1 MSKKDKY
8 DDEEDEE
15 IEDED
20 EKDEDEGV
28 DPFNFFKYFT
38 KSSKFFSDPNKFIID
53 PNKLFSSKQFRQL
66 FKDLLEKISK
76 NLPPEFQNLSPE
88 DLMKEF
94 TKNKSKFGLNSPI
107 MYGFNVS
114 IGPDGKPTIDSFG
127 NIKPKSSSGEPVVQS
142 KREPLTEISEEPE
155 QIVVIAEMPGVERD
169 DIELEATNDTLIIST
184 KENAKRSYYKKIKLP
199 SAIKSDVAKAR
210 YTNGILEVRL
220 KKIDEKRINIQI
232 D

>member
-1 MSKKDKY
+1 MSKKNKY
-8 DDEEDEE
+8 DDEEDDDEE
-15 IEDED
+15 E
-20 EKDEDEGV
+20 
-28 DPFNFFKYFT
+28 DPFNFFKYFADP
-38 KSSKFFSDPNKFIID
+38 SKFFSDPNKFLID
-53 PNKLFSSKQFRQL
+53 PSKLFSSKQFRQL

-88 DLMKEF
+88 DLMREF

-107 MYGFNVS
+107 MYGFNIN

-127 NIKPKSSSGEPVVQS
+127 NIKPKSVSGEPVVKS
-142 KREPLTEISEEPE
+142 KREPLIEVSEERE
-155 QIVVIAEMPGVERD
+155 QIIVIAEMPGVERN
-169 DIELEATNDTLIIST
+169 DIELEATSDSLIIST
-184 KENAKRSYYKKIKLP
+184 KEHAKRSYYKKIKLP

-220 KKIDEKRINIQI
+220 KKIDERRTNIQI